1 MPRRAIERAEF
12 TVGYADI
19 SIVKD
24 DVINESDCVTEQTA
38 PQDVCYKAHRIN
50 IVRFDQP
57 DAVFKAKLVAC
68 KGAVKNIANVGFT
81 QKI

>member
-1 MPRRAIERAEF
+1 MPWRAIKCAEF
-12 TVGYADI
+12 TVSYADI

-24 DVINESDCVTEQTA
+24 DVINESDRVPEQSP

-57 DAVFKAKLVAC
+57 DAVFKAKPVAC
-68 KGAVKNIANVGFT
+68 EDAVKNIANIRFT